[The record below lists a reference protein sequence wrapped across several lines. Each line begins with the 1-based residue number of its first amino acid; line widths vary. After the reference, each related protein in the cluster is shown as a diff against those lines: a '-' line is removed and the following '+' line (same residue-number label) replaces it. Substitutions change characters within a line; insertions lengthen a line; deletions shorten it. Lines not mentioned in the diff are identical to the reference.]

1 MPQYEYYRPTTLDEA
16 RDLMDATPGARFIAG
31 GTDLLVQLRK
41 RRLPEPPALISLR
54 NIDDLASI
62 RVDANASR
70 SGGLHIGA
78 GALLADIASHPTVR
92 EQFPALAASIDVLGS
107 RQIRNVAT
115 LAGNLCNASPA
126 ADAAPPLLVY
136 GARIEVMGARGAREI
151 PIDELFTGPGKT
163 SLSEGEVVTAVAL
176 DPPTAETR
184 STFLRKGRVK
194 MDLAIAS
201 VAVLLEWDGATCT
214 RARVAAGAV
223 APTPLRLP
231 EVERVLEGSS
241 LDDQSLERA
250 AELARS
256 GIAPISDLRST
267 AEYRRILV
275 GVYLKR
281 AVASLRLRGGAS

>member
-1 MPQYEYYRPTTLDEA
+1 MPQYAYYRPTTLDEA
-16 RDLMDATPGARFIAG
+16 RDLMAATPGARFIAG

-62 RVDANASR
+62 RVD
-70 SGGLHIGA
+70 GGMRIGA
-78 GALLADIASHPTVR
+78 GALLADIASHPAVR
-92 EQFPALAASIDVLGS
+92 EQFPALVASIDVLGS

-136 GARIEVMGARGAREI
+136 GARIEVLGARGAREI

-241 LDDQSLERA
+241 LDDESLERA

-281 AVASLRLRGGAS
+281 AVASLRVREGAS